1 MQYCRR
7 CKAWIENPSRRC
19 PLCQGVLEGE
29 PEPEGQLFPDVTRTT
44 SGMEFGFRVFTFVC
58 VALAVVGCAANM
70 IFLSQVFWGGFVAVA
85 VGCMW
90 VLTAVGLRK
99 RRNLLKNTL
108 WQMVLLSG
116 IFLLWDF
123 LTGYRGWSLEYAIPI
138 AILLVFP
145 ILTVMVK
152 VMNLPAVYYM
162 IYYILTCS
170 AGILQLLLLPV
181 GILKMEIPCIV
192 CGAVSCLVL
201 AGLVIF
207 QGKSFWDEVK
217 KKTHM

>member
-7 CKAWIENPSRRC
+7 CKAWIENPARRC

-44 SGMEFGFRVFTFVC
+44 SRIEFGFRVFTFVC

-70 IFLSQVFWGGFVAVA
+70 IFLSQVF
-85 VGCMW
+85 W

-162 IYYILTCS
+162 VYYILACG
-170 AGILQLLLLPV
+170 AGIFQLLLLPV
-181 GILKMEIPCIV
+181 GILKMEIPCIL
-192 CGAVSCLVL
+192 CGTVSCLVL
-201 AGLVIF
+201 AALVIF

-217 KKTHM
+217 KKVHM

>member
-1 MQYCRR
+1 MQRREDNRMQYCRR

-123 LTGYRGWSLEYAIPI
+123 LTGYRGWSR
-138 AILLVFP
+138 
-145 ILTVMVK
+145 
-152 VMNLPAVYYM
+152 
-162 IYYILTCS
+162 
-170 AGILQLLLLPV
+170 
-181 GILKMEIPCIV
+181 
-192 CGAVSCLVL
+192 
-201 AGLVIF
+201 
-207 QGKSFWDEVK
+207 
-217 KKTHM
+217 

>member
-116 IFLLWDF
+116 TFFIMGLFLQGIADGPWNMQFLLRFF
-123 LTGYRGWSLEYAIPI
+123 LI
-138 AILLVFP
+138 FP

-162 IYYILTCS
+162 VYYILACG
-170 AGILQLLLLPV
+170 AGIFQLLLLPV
-181 GILKMEIPCIV
+181 GILKKWRFH
-192 CGAVSCLVL
+192 VL
-201 AGLVIF
+201 YAALFPVWCW
-207 QGKSFWDEVK
+207 QDW
-217 KKTHM
+217 